1 MTATATAAPAS
12 RLVGGRVGVLDL
24 GRIAGRGLGA
34 RRLRSGLTAL
44 GIAIGIAA
52 MVAVLGIA
60 ESSRAT
66 LLAEL
71 DRIGSNLLTVAPGQT
86 MFGEDATLPDEAVA
100 MIGRIGPVEG
110 VSAVSLTGAT
120 VRRTDR
126 IPSGETGGI
135 AVQGADPS
143 LLETL
148 EGSLAAGRFIDAAV
162 SRYPTVVLGALA
174 AERLGIT
181 SLTGQPLVWIADRWW
196 AVVGILEP
204 LPLAPEI
211 DRSALVGM
219 DAAREYL
226 DTEASPTTIYVR
238 AADELLDD
246 VRSVLPATSNPEPRG
261 GAREPAV
268 GRDRSAGCGR
278 DSVHDVVPWPRRG
291 RAARRR
297 TRYRQRHAHGRPRT
311 AQRDRPAP
319 GAGGHTRAHRWPV
332 PHRGD
337 PARGGGRC
345 RGGGSRIGGRSVM
358 PRRRHGSSRCRS
370 RAAWRACWEQ
380 RRSGRLPGCTR
391 LCGRQT
397 WPRRTR
403 SEPEAWR
410 CSPGERSGGW
420 FATLLAVASRNA
432 TAPPFRS
439 PERAGSRNKGS
450 AASTVLAGRAAQATP
465 GRFSPE
471 RADRANEAGLGH
483 ASGAP
488 CKAVPRTP
496 PATTAGWLVER
507 AKERAARRRPA
518 GWFR

>member
-1 MTATATAAPAS
+1 MTATAAPAS
-12 RLVGGRVGVLDL
+12 RLVGGRLGVLDL

-181 SLTGQPLVWIADRWW
+181 SLTGQPLVWIADQWW
-196 AVVGILEP
+196 AVVGILAP

-219 DAAREYL
+219 EAAREYL

-238 AADELLDD
+238 AADALLDD
-246 VRSVLPATSNPEPRG
+246 VRSVLPATSNPVSPE
-261 GAREPAV
+261 AV
-268 GRDRSAGCGR
+268 LVSRPSDAIEA
-278 DSVHDVVPWPRRG
+278 
-291 RAARRR
+291 RAAAATAFTTLFVGLGAVALLVGGLGIANVMLMAVLERRNEIGLR
-297 TRYRQRHAHGRPRT
+297 RALGATRGHIVGQFLTEAILL
-311 AQRDRPAP
+311 A
-319 GAGGHTRAHRWPV
+319 GAGGVIGAVLGSAVAAAYATSQAWVVAMPIAGCV
-332 PHRGD
+332 AGVLGAAAVGAIAGLY
-337 PARGGGRC
+337 PA
-345 RGGGSRIGGRSVM
+345 V
-358 PRRRHGSSRCRS
+358 
-370 RAAWRACWEQ
+370 RAANLAPTDSLRA
-380 RRSGRLPGCTR
+380 
-391 LCGRQT
+391 
-397 WPRRTR
+397 
-403 SEPEAWR
+403 
-410 CSPGERSGGW
+410 
-420 FATLLAVASRNA
+420 
-432 TAPPFRS
+432 
-439 PERAGSRNKGS
+439 
-450 AASTVLAGRAAQATP
+450 
-465 GRFSPE
+465 
-471 RADRANEAGLGH
+471 
-483 ASGAP
+483 
-488 CKAVPRTP
+488 
-496 PATTAGWLVER
+496 
-507 AKERAARRRPA
+507 
-518 GWFR
+518 

>member
-1 MTATATAAPAS
+1 MTATAAPAS

-135 AVQGADPS
+135 AVQGTDPS
-143 LLETL
+143 LLDTL
-148 EGSLAAGRFIDAAV
+148 EGGLAAGRFIDDAV
-162 SRYPTVVLGALA
+162 GRYPTVVLGALA

-181 SLTGQPLVWIADRWW
+181 SLVGQPLVWIADRWW

-219 DAAREYL
+219 NAARGYL

-246 VRSVLPATSNPEPRG
+246 VRSVLPATSNPESP
-261 GAREPAV
+261 EAV
-268 GRDRSAGCGR
+268 LVSRPSDAIEA
-278 DSVHDVVPWPRRG
+278 
-291 RAARRR
+291 RAAAATAFTTLFLGLGAVALLVGGLGIANVMLMAVLERRNEIGLR
-297 TRYRQRHAHGRPRT
+297 RALGATRGHIVGQFLTEAILL
-311 AQRDRPAP
+311 A
-319 GAGGHTRAHRWPV
+319 GAGGVVGAVLGSAVAAAYATSQAWVVALPIAGCAAGV
-332 PHRGD
+332 LGAAAVGAIAGMY
-337 PARGGGRC
+337 PA
-345 RGGGSRIGGRSVM
+345 V
-358 PRRRHGSSRCRS
+358 
-370 RAAWRACWEQ
+370 RAANLAPTDSLRA
-380 RRSGRLPGCTR
+380 
-391 LCGRQT
+391 
-397 WPRRTR
+397 
-403 SEPEAWR
+403 
-410 CSPGERSGGW
+410 
-420 FATLLAVASRNA
+420 
-432 TAPPFRS
+432 
-439 PERAGSRNKGS
+439 
-450 AASTVLAGRAAQATP
+450 
-465 GRFSPE
+465 
-471 RADRANEAGLGH
+471 
-483 ASGAP
+483 
-488 CKAVPRTP
+488 
-496 PATTAGWLVER
+496 
-507 AKERAARRRPA
+507 
-518 GWFR
+518 

>member
-1 MTATATAAPAS
+1 MTATAAPAS

-148 EGSLAAGRFIDAAV
+148 EGSLAAGRFIDDAV
-162 SRYPTVVLGALA
+162 GRYPTVVLGALA

-246 VRSVLPATSNPEPRG
+246 VRSVLPATSNPESP
-261 GAREPAV
+261 EAV
-268 GRDRSAGCGR
+268 LVSRPSDAIEA
-278 DSVHDVVPWPRRG
+278 
-291 RAARRR
+291 RAAAATAFTTLFLGLGAVALLVGGLGIANVMLMAVLERRNEIGLR
-297 TRYRQRHAHGRPRT
+297 RALGATRGHIVGQFLTEAILL
-311 AQRDRPAP
+311 A
-319 GAGGHTRAHRWPV
+319 GAGGVVGAVLGSAVAAAYATSQAWVVALPIAGCV
-332 PHRGD
+332 AGVLGAAAVGAIAGLY
-337 PARGGGRC
+337 PA
-345 RGGGSRIGGRSVM
+345 V
-358 PRRRHGSSRCRS
+358 
-370 RAAWRACWEQ
+370 RAANLAPTDSLRA
-380 RRSGRLPGCTR
+380 
-391 LCGRQT
+391 
-397 WPRRTR
+397 
-403 SEPEAWR
+403 
-410 CSPGERSGGW
+410 
-420 FATLLAVASRNA
+420 
-432 TAPPFRS
+432 
-439 PERAGSRNKGS
+439 
-450 AASTVLAGRAAQATP
+450 
-465 GRFSPE
+465 
-471 RADRANEAGLGH
+471 
-483 ASGAP
+483 
-488 CKAVPRTP
+488 
-496 PATTAGWLVER
+496 
-507 AKERAARRRPA
+507 
-518 GWFR
+518 